1 MRAAALLFAAA
12 MLLRPRSAPAQD
24 FAEPGSELTISVMT
38 MGPGE
43 LVWERFGHN
52 AIRVT
57 DARTGSDVT
66 YNYGMFDFAQEHFIL
81 RFIQGRMM
89 YWMEG
94 HPAAAEIRI
103 YRRANRSVWLQ
114 ELNLTPAQRL
124 ALRSF
129 LEDNAREENR
139 FYRYDYYR
147 DNCSTRVRDALDRA
161 LAGVIRAAT
170 DTAAAGTTYRFHT
183 RRLTENDPLI
193 YAGLETGLAVSTD
206 RPITRWEEMFLP
218 LALREHLRSIT
229 VAGPGGVRLP
239 LVRSETTV
247 FESTSPEPPSIPP
260 TWWPYYLVG
269 GLLGGSLLVFWGE
282 RLETSAGSRL
292 GFGILGGGWSLIAG
306 IAGVI
311 LAFLWLF
318 TDHQAAHANHNLFL
332 LSPLSL
338 PLVVSLPRHAARP
351 RRISRLATVVAV
363 AAGGLALLGLLW
375 KFLPLPQQ
383 VNPEIMALAL
393 PLQLGIAVAM
403 WRGAQM
409 ASTPAA
415 EMR

>member
-1 MRAAALLFAAA
+1 MRVRSLVVAAALFIP
-12 MLLRPRSAPAQD
+12 LRATAQMGP
-24 FAEPGSELTISVMT
+24 EPGSELTISIMT

-66 YNYGMFDFAQEHFIL
+66 YNYGMFDFAQENFIL
-81 RFIQGRMM
+81 HFIQGRMR

-94 HPAAAEIRI
+94 HPALAEIRI

-114 ELNLTPAQRL
+114 ELDLTPAQRL
-124 ALRSF
+124 MLRDF
-129 LEDNAREENR
+129 LEENAREENR
-139 FYRYDYYR
+139 YYRYDYYR

-161 LAGVIRAAT
+161 LSGAIRAAT

-193 YAGLETGLAVSTD
+193 YTGLETGLAGATD

-218 LALREHLRSIT
+218 LALREHLRTIT
-229 VAGPGGVRLP
+229 ITAPDGSRRP

-247 FESTSPEPPSIPP
+247 FESSAASPPVIPP
-260 TWWPYYLVG
+260 TWWPVYLAVG
-269 GLLGGSLLVFWGE
+269 AVAGALLMYWGE
-282 RLETSAGSRL
+282 RLGSSRGARA
-292 GFGILGGGWSLIAG
+292 GFGIVGGGWSLVAG
-306 IAGVI
+306 AAGAI
-311 LAFLWLF
+311 LLFLWVF
-318 TDHQAAHANHNLFL
+318 TDHVAAHANQNLFL

-338 PLVVSLPRHAARP
+338 PLAVLAP
-351 RRISRLATVVAV
+351 RLAGRRGAPSRGTTAFALLVGA
-363 AAGGLALLGLLW
+363 AAGAGALW
-375 KFLPLPQQ
+375 KLLPLPQQ

-393 PLQLGIAVAM
+393 PLQLGLALSI
-403 WRGAQM
+403 WRSGHSD
-409 ASTPAA
+409 STPVA